1 MEKDK
6 HTDKLGSAGLD
17 SLLEV
22 KPQTTSVYYI
32 ELNGEAEALHT
43 AEREVRFM
51 GIEVDQASRLANFH
65 GNNLQAIN
73 TQGQKGM
80 LDSFAYTVNTYTGL
94 QRNALIS
101 FWV

>member
-1 MEKDK
+1 MKKDK
-6 HTDKLGSAGLD
+6 HTDKLGSA
-17 SLLEV
+17 E
-22 KPQTTSVYYI
+22 PQTTSVYYI

-51 GIEVDQASRLANFH
+51 GIEVDQASRLVNFH

-73 TQGQKGM
+73 AQGQKGM
-80 LDSFAYTVNTYTGL
+80 LDSFAYAVNTYIGL

-101 FWV
+101 FWI